1 MAAFAIP
8 LMFVLTT
15 ACTGGDAAGRE
26 EESAVETASR
36 SGQPEDPASI
46 VLSQEEMAAGGITV
60 ATPRV
65 DRRSS
70 QLSASALL
78 QLDETRTARIGAV
91 VDGVVVDI
99 PVQIGARVAKGA
111 RLAGMHSHELHE
123 ARAEYRRALAERRRA
138 TTELAFLRDAEAR
151 VGRLLAAKAASSQE
165 LERARTERMAAE
177 EALVIAESEV
187 QRALEG
193 LHHLG
198 IPPEPETPDASDAI
212 PVTATLSG
220 VVLERLVT
228 PGSAVTVGTPLFVVS
243 DLSRLWAIAEVDE
256 SLLKYLTL
264 GDAAEVTVAAYP
276 ERAFSGR
283 VIAIGDTVNP
293 ETRRVTVRIAV
304 PNDDGSLKPQMFSTV
319 RLSSGPQ
326 QQALLVPAAAVQKLD
341 QQPVLFVEEAP
352 GRFVRRDVTLGEERE
367 GFVQIVSGL
376 SADERVAVS
385 GTFLIKSKVV
395 ETGIPE

>member
-1 MAAFAIP
+1 M
-8 LMFVLTT
+8 VLLTM
-15 ACTGGDAAGRE
+15 ACTRGDAAAERQE
-26 EESAVETASR
+26 AASETPAR
-36 SGQPEDPASI
+36 SSPNEDPASI

-65 DRRSS
+65 DTRAS
-70 QLSASALL
+70 QISASALL

-99 PVQIGARVAKGA
+99 PVQVGARVAKGS

-123 ARAEYRRALAERRRA
+123 ARAEYRRAVAERRRA

-151 VGRLLAAKAASSQE
+151 VGRLLEAKAASSQE
-165 LERARTERMAAE
+165 LERARTERKAAE

-198 IPPEPETPDASDAI
+198 IDPEPGASASAAI

-243 DLSRLWAIAEVDE
+243 DLSQLWAIAEVDE
-256 SLLKYLTL
+256 ALLKFLTL

-276 ERAFSGR
+276 DRTFHGR
-283 VIAIGDTVNP
+283 VAAIGDTVNP
-293 ETRRVTVRIAV
+293 ETRRVTVRIV
-304 PNDDGSLKPQMFSTV
+304 LSNDDRSLKPQMFATV
-319 RLSSGPQ
+319 RLATGPQ
-326 QQALLVPAAAVQKLD
+326 QQALLLPAAAVQKLD
-341 QQPVLFVEEAP
+341 QQPVLFIEQQP
-352 GRFVRRDVTLGEERE
+352 GRFVHRKVTLGEERE
-367 GFVQIVSGL
+367 GLVEILSGL
-376 SADERVAVS
+376 AADERVAVS

-395 ETGIPE
+395 DPGSPE